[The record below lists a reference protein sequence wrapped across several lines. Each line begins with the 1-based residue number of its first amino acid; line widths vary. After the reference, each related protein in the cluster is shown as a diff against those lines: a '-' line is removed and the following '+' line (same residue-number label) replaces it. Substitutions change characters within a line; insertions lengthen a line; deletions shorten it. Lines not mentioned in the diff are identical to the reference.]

1 MTDVN
6 QEPRFALSSFVPKED
21 ETQIVATACFKNKC
35 LLSTALILVKDKY
48 SEWQTFRAL
57 LDSGSETCLIS
68 NECANKLRLKTE
80 RINTLI
86 SCLNDASMVVNGCVK
101 VAISNQNKSFERE
114 LDMLVVKKITDFI
127 PQKALEINSDFYNFV
142 ELADSKF
149 NVPGKIDLLLG
160 ANIFYELLKP
170 ERIKIKDSQLL
181 LVNSVFGYIVTGNLD
196 SINETKVH
204 CGLIRDEDLNKNLEK
219 FWKLEEIQ
227 EPIVKNKERL
237 ICEEHYANTHFRTKE
252 GKYVVSMP
260 LKKEPSCLGN
270 SKDIALKRLG
280 SLWNRLVRDKNYL
293 NLYREFL
300 RDYERLGHMK
310 EVTNE
315 TDPDIT
321 YYATHHGIY
330 RPEKSTTKLRVVFNC
345 SSLTDNG
352 ISLNDIQY
360 NGGVIQEDL
369 YAQMLRFRT
378 YTYAFTADI
387 KMMYRTILINPKQ
400 RNLQR
405 IVWCESE
412 HESPKIYELSTVT
425 YGTVSA
431 PYLAQRTLTQLSM
444 DEEANFPIAASVLRN
459 NLYMDDVLCGAATLE
474 EAIVLRQQLK
484 GILKSAGMELH
495 KLCANHEKLSPDPE
509 QNYNFATLTETKTLG
524 VSWKPNLDCL
534 LIKVK
539 VCLDS
544 SYTKRDVL
552 STIAKIF
559 DPVGLMAPVISKA
572 KIFLQRL
579 WRSKLEWNDLL
590 PAEEYREWQQFL
602 VSLENINNI
611 EIPRRIL
618 VAFPEVI
625 EIHGF
630 ADASERCYGAAVYCK
645 SKNLKSETLV
655 RLITSKSRVAPI
667 KSLTIPRLELCA
679 AVLLAKLVKRVVA
692 ALQLETAELYLWS
705 DSMIVLAWLRKEP
718 MDLKTFVQNR
728 VAKIQE
734 LYPNQLWRHVPSDQ
748 NPADLVSRGVDPEK
762 LLQQNLWF
770 NGPTFLSGDD
780 YPNRTL
786 NCREKLDEYNS
797 ELKNCVNEQI
807 ENFQSVFNIHVNDF
821 LNDLLNLS
829 NNYITILCV
838 LSFIFRFVENL
849 KGINKVAGPLTT
861 KEFKKA
867 ETYLVKKVQEQE
879 FSSDINHLKTV
890 HIELVSDLT
899 SQAFIAALKRFMAR
913 RGKCAKLFSDNGKNF
928 VGASNEIK
936 KLLEIVRKPDE
947 KLANYLAAE
956 GIEWKFIPAR
966 SPNFGGLWEAAIKSC
981 KYHLKRVVN
990 GINLTGKLKLA
1001 DGKLILQDT
1010 VFGYVASG
1018 VMSHNYTKKSYCG
1031 LVTNANELNNSI
1043 KRFWEIENCPDFEI
1057 PTMSREEKLCEEHFT
1072 STYNRDETGCF
1083 IVKMPLSRDPSCLGD
1098 SKQMALRRL
1107 NSLWRRLVQDPKIM
1121 ELYRNFIH
1129 EYLEMGHMEE
1139 VVEDE
1144 DSAVVYYLPHHG
1156 VYRQGSKTTPL
1167 RVVFNAS
1174 SITTSGESLNS
1185 LQLNGGVLQRD
1196 LFSIFLN
1203 FRARK
1208 FAVTADIK
1216 KMFRMILIDESQH
1229 ERERFITHCF
1239 IVLAWIKKPLAQL
1252 KTFVRNR
1259 VSIIQELTES
1269 DFWKHVNSENNP
1281 ADILSRGISPDK
1293 IQHCELWWFGPPF
1306 LHQYKELEP
1315 YDIAAVEGDDLFLQ
1329 ELKETSDFP
1338 LCALL
1343 KNFEPLDIV

>member
-1 MTDVN
+1 
-6 QEPRFALSSFVPKED
+6 
-21 ETQIVATACFKNKC
+21 
-35 LLSTALILVKDKY
+35 
-48 SEWQTFRAL
+48 
-57 LDSGSETCLIS
+57 
-68 NECANKLRLKTE
+68 
-80 RINTLI
+80 
-86 SCLNDASMVVNGCVK
+86 
-101 VAISNQNKSFERE
+101 
-114 LDMLVVKKITDFI
+114 MLVVKKITDFI

-219 FWKLEEIQ
+219 FWKLEEVE

-280 SLWNRLVRDKNYL
+280 SLWNRLARDDNYL

-315 TDPDIT
+315 TEPKIA

-330 RPEKSTTKLRVVFNC
+330 RPEKSATKLRVVFNC

-400 RNLQR
+400 RSLQR

-495 KLCANHEKLSPDPE
+495 KLCANHEKLSPGPE

-524 VSWKPNLDCL
+524 VSWKPNLDCF

-618 VAFPEVI
+618 VVFPEVT

-734 LYPNQLWRHVPSDQ
+734 LYPNQLWRHVPSHQ

-780 YPNRTL
+780 YPNRTI

-807 ENFQSVFNIHVNDF
+807 ENFQSVLNIHLNDF

-829 NNYITILCV
+829 NNYIPILRV

-861 KEFKKA
+861 KEFEKA

-879 FSSDINHLKTV
+879 FSGDINHLKTV

-990 GINLTGKLKLA
+990 GINLTYEELLTVTVQIEG
-1001 DGKLILQDT
+1001 IL
-1010 VFGYVASG
+1010 
-1018 VMSHNYTKKSYCG
+1018 
-1031 LVTNANELNNSI
+1031 NS
-1043 KRFWEIENCPDFEI
+1043 RP
-1057 PTMSREEKLCEEHFT
+1057 LC
-1072 STYNRDETGCF
+1072 
-1083 IVKMPLSRDPSCLGD
+1083 PLSNNDDDFQVL
-1098 SKQMALRRL
+1098 
-1107 NSLWRRLVQDPKIM
+1107 
-1121 ELYRNFIH
+1121 
-1129 EYLEMGHMEE
+1129 
-1139 VVEDE
+1139 
-1144 DSAVVYYLPHHG
+1144 
-1156 VYRQGSKTTPL
+1156 TPAHFL
-1167 RVVFNAS
+1167 INR
-1174 SITTSGESLNS
+1174 SLNS
-1185 LQLNGGVLQRD
+1185 LEEPNLTKCKESNLKKWQKITKIVQLMWKFWSRNYLNQLQQRGKWMFEKNNVKIGDLVLIIEENLPTYKWALGRIVELYYSEDKKVRVVKIKTQY
-1196 LFSIFLN
+1196 STCK
-1203 FRARK
+1203 RAISK
-1208 FAVTADIK
+1208 I
-1216 KMFRMILIDESQH
+1216 
-1229 ERERFITHCF
+1229 C
-1239 IVLAWIKKPLAQL
+1239 VLPM
-1252 KTFVRNR
+1252 
-1259 VSIIQELTES
+1259 E
-1269 DFWKHVNSENNP
+1269 DP
-1281 ADILSRGISPDK
+1281 
-1293 IQHCELWWFGPPF
+1293 
-1306 LHQYKELEP
+1306 
-1315 YDIAAVEGDDLFLQ
+1315 
-1329 ELKETSDFP
+1329 
-1338 LCALL
+1338 
-1343 KNFEPLDIV
+1343 